1 MVVGGAEDYSG
12 VMTSETIAD
21 PELDPTATYVV
32 APSRSRR
39 LAARV
44 VAGPRA
50 ETFTMNSPMTGAP
63 IAALPLSSAADV
75 ESAVASA
82 RAAQARWAGTP
93 FAERKRILLR
103 FHDLVLTHQVELL
116 DLVQIES
123 GKTRANAF
131 EEIADTAMASRY
143 YARTAESHLRPR
155 RVLGAYPV
163 LTQTRVLH
171 HPVGVVGIVSPWNY
185 PLSLAITDALPA
197 LMAGN
202 AVVLRPDQ
210 QGSLTALAAIELLYR
225 AGLPQG
231 VLQVV
236 LGTGSEAGQAIVDT
250 ADYVAYTGSTATG
263 RRVAASA
270 AQRLVSFSMELG
282 GKNSVYVTD
291 DVDLDTAVAGAVR
304 ACFSSS
310 GQLCIS
316 TERLLV
322 HESIADEFVPRFV
335 EAVQAMRLGTELAYG
350 YDMGSLVSPAQ
361 LETVRAHLD
370 DAVAKGASVLAG
382 GRHRPEVGP
391 YVFEP
396 TVLEGVTADMRCRD
410 EETFGPLVAI
420 TRVPDDEAAIA
431 LANDTEYGLNS
442 SIWCRDVPRARGV
455 AARLRTGTVNINEAY
470 SAAWASMGAP
480 MGGMKASGV
489 GRRHGAEGILRYTE
503 AQTVAAQ
510 HLLPIAASHGLSD
523 KAYARVLSTGL
534 RAMKAMGIK

>member
-1 MVVGGAEDYSG
+1 
-12 VMTSETIAD
+12 MTSETIAD